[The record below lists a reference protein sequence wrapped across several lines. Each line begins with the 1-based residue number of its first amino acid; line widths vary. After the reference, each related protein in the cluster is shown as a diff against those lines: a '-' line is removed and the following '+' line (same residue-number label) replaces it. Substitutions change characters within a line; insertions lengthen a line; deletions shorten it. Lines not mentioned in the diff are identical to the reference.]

1 MVNAIKKEAIK
12 KEAISGPILAVLP
25 KFIGD
30 AINTLSAIELIRKL
44 YPDNEIYLLAR
55 PYMVELFA
63 RDKFYNIKVIT
74 DERFGEAKLSVF
86 SLAKKLKQHKF
97 SMAVLFRGSLSEALL
112 AKLAG
117 IKTVIGYAQNGR
129 KPLLSHPLNLNVNHH
144 YLLRYCRLINETHGN
159 CFEQF
164 DTPKLT
170 YQQVESAVSD
180 NDKINIGLYLGG
192 KNKGARHYPFKQAK
206 QVIAL
211 LNEKYLPNLILIGDR
226 SEQAENQK
234 LFEYANSLNMTCT
247 DLTGKTS
254 LTDLVD
260 HIAAFDLLISIDSG
274 PMHMAAAL
282 QTPCVAIVGQ
292 GTSPWSLVVPKTP
305 NVIAATAEHSLQ
317 LNDSFLVQDIN
328 PENIVQRSN
337 ALLQTS
343 ITFIDKAELTLP
355 QPNKQ

>member
-12 KEAISGPILAVLP
+12 KEAISGPILVVLP

-55 PYMVELFA
+55 PYMAELFV
-63 RDKFYNIKVIT
+63 RDEFYNIKVVT
-74 DERFGEAKLSVF
+74 DERYSEAKLSVF
-86 SLAKKLKQHKF
+86 SLAKKLKRTQF
-97 SMAVLFRGSLSEALL
+97 SMAVLFRGSFSEALL

-159 CFEQF
+159 GFEQF
-164 DTPKLT
+164 NIPKLT
-170 YQQVESAVSD
+170 YREIESTTVN
-180 NDKINIGLYLGG
+180 NDKPIIGLYFGG
-192 KNKGARHYPFKQAK
+192 KNKGARHYPVEQAK
-206 QVIAL
+206 QVVTL
-211 LNEKYLPNLILIGDR
+211 LNEKYLPNLILIGDK
-226 SEQAENQK
+226 SEQADNLK

-260 HIAAFDLLISIDSG
+260 HIAALDLLISIDSG
-274 PMHMAAAL
+274 PMHMAAAV

-317 LNDSFLVQDIN
+317 LNDSLLVQDIN
-328 PENIVQRSN
+328 PENIVQ
-337 ALLQTS
+337 LCFQ
-343 ITFIDKAELTLP
+343 II
-355 QPNKQ
+355 